1 MEAYDYKVVNLK
13 VEISSGDL
21 GSGKAGPKV
30 AAQIEMQLKEYA
42 REGWEFHQVMPVE
55 VKVKKGCLGAWL
67 EKGSPDSINLYT
79 MVFRRVV
86 K

>member
-21 GSGKAGPKV
+21 GAGKAGPKV

-42 REGWEFHQVMPVE
+42 REGWEFHQVMPVD
-55 VKVKKGCLGAWL
+55 VKIKKGCFAAIFD
-67 EKGSPDSINLYT
+67 KNSPDSISLYT
-79 MVFRRVV
+79 MVFRRLV